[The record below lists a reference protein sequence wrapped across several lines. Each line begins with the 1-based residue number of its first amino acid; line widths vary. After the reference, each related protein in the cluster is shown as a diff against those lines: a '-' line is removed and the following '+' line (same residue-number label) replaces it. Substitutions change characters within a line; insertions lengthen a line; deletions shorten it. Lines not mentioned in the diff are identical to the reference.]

1 EYNYLSEIYHPI
13 VGFISGFI
21 SLVVGFAAPMA
32 ALGIAIGHYL
42 MPITGAGNNFLIPF
56 IALTLVTFV
65 NLFGIKPTGLFQ
77 IFFTGLKI
85 ILLLAFCLIPLL
97 SDVPLSGVSFIPR
110 MEDFSE
116 FLKPKFGVALVY
128 VSYAFAGWNASTYI
142 AGQLENPKKSIPFS
156 LLLGTGIVTLLYLML
171 NFMFLNVAGFAE
183 LEGKIDILNIVAAKI
198 FGTNNVYLISGL
210 VGLALLSS
218 LNSLVIAG
226 PRVLAVAGEDYS
238 AIKFLSRKNKLDSP
252 YISIL
257 IQYIIALILLY
268 SWSFSFILKYIGIT
282 LSLSSTLV
290 VIGLFILRKRD
301 VPRPFKTWG
310 YPLTPITFIIINS
323 LMITYLS
330 FNTPLVLIP
339 SLGTIMLGG
348 ILYFLVK
355 KTT

>member
-1 EYNYLSEIYHPI
+1 MSKSRFGPSVALSLVVANMIGTGIFTSLGLQISEIKSGFVILVLWALGGIIALTGALCYAEIALILKRSGGEYNYLSEIYHPI

-142 AGQLENPKKSIPFS
+142 AGQ
-156 LLLGTGIVTLLYLML
+156 
-171 NFMFLNVAGFAE
+171 
-183 LEGKIDILNIVAAKI
+183 
-198 FGTNNVYLISGL
+198 
-210 VGLALLSS
+210 
-218 LNSLVIAG
+218 
-226 PRVLAVAGEDYS
+226 
-238 AIKFLSRKNKLDSP
+238 
-252 YISIL
+252 
-257 IQYIIALILLY
+257 
-268 SWSFSFILKYIGIT
+268 
-282 LSLSSTLV
+282 
-290 VIGLFILRKRD
+290 
-301 VPRPFKTWG
+301 
-310 YPLTPITFIIINS
+310 
-323 LMITYLS
+323 
-330 FNTPLVLIP
+330 
-339 SLGTIMLGG
+339 
-348 ILYFLVK
+348 
-355 KTT
+355 